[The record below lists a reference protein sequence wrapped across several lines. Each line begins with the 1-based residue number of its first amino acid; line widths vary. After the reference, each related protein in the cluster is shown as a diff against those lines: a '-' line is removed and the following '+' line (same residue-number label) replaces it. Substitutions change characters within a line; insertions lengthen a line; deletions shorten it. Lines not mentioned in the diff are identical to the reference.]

1 MQDDYTYRVQKMEE
15 EELLKLHKRS
25 ALSQIRDL
33 QDAGTPGEEFLE
45 RQREIQDQKLKT
57 SDQYVVNRID
67 KMSSMARR
75 KYRDKEDSLANFIR
89 VNRTHQQLEGT
100 AGERINSRMRTLGL
114 KTLSSSQIGKRKQ
127 KMEQKHGVFIGI
139 NNADFS
145 YQKKKSTAL
154 INFMKE
160 DYERVLKSSDGAS
173 RTYLTEVKKENE
185 YFEELSDYATWMAHE
200 REQGH
205 RRAWTKDREFKD
217 FHKLINS
224 ANSSEGMDQAGMQ
237 SEVRTDRQ
245 AMLEV
250 YEKHIM
256 EETQLQDF
264 DYHSTEEFLVRYK
277 ENYPK
282 LKALMA
288 ADKLFEDMER
298 AGEKYKSPNK
308 KEKVFRIKLETL
320 KEIYEDYTAQKK
332 ILGSDCYVLFARK
345 DFAGKSL
352 KELELYRR
360 RMLDAGFAGK
370 TLTEY
375 LDGLVALK
383 SGTGFKMGSS
393 AGSIYEEKKKQ
404 AVKAEYEETKR
415 EYTAL
420 VKGMGFKS
428 ADKAV
433 DADPVHWMNKFREHI
448 FRDAKIDGSKTFA
461 GLYQESTTV
470 FLAESILKEKDAEYD
485 RLYKYWAS
493 KEKLDKLGDLFSP
506 EVTSLCS
513 KKEKEAF
520 EQLKNMIDNARE
532 TMERDYAMIEQK
544 YQDDVRNT
552 FGK

>member
-1 MQDDYTYRVQKMEE
+1 MQDDCVYRVQKMEE
-15 EELLKLHKRS
+15 EELLSLHKH
-25 ALSQIRDL
+25 ATLSQT
-33 QDAGTPGEEFLE
+33 AGLREAGVSGEEFLE
-45 RQREIQDQKLKT
+45 RQREIQNRKMNT

-67 KMSSMARR
+67 MMSSKARR
-75 KYRDKEDSLANFIR
+75 KYRDKEDSLAVFIR
-89 VNRTHQQLEGT
+89 VNRTHQQLEET

-127 KMEQKHGVFIGI
+127 KMEQKHRVFIGI

-145 YQKKKSTAL
+145 YQKKKRTAL
-154 INFMKE
+154 IDFMKE
-160 DYERVLKSSDGAS
+160 DYERILKSSDGAS

-185 YFEELSDYATWMAHE
+185 YFEELSDYATWMAYE

-217 FHKLINS
+217 FHKLLNS
-224 ANSSEGMDQAGMQ
+224 ANSSPDRDDAGAQ
-237 SEVRTDRQ
+237 REVRSDRQ
-245 AMLEV
+245 AMLEI

-256 EETQLQDF
+256 DETDLSGF
-264 DYHSTEEFLVRYK
+264 DYHSTEEFLSRYQ

-288 ADKLFEDMER
+288 ADRLLGDMEK
-298 AGEKYKSPNK
+298 AGEKYASPGNRD
-308 KEKVFRIKLETL
+308 KVFRVKLETL
-320 KEIYEDYTAQKK
+320 KEIYEDYTARKK
-332 ILGSDCYVLFARK
+332 ILGSDCYVLLAKK
-345 DFAGKSL
+345 DIAGKSL
-352 KELELYRR
+352 KEVERYRR

-370 TLTEY
+370 TMSEY
-375 LDGLVALK
+375 LDGLMVLK

-415 EYTAL
+415 EFTAL

-433 DADPVHWMNKFREHI
+433 DADPVNWMNRFRDHI
-448 FRDAKIDGSKTFA
+448 FRGAQIDESKTFA

-485 RLYKYWAS
+485 RLYQYWAS

-506 EVTSLCS
+506 EVGSLCS
-513 KKEKEAF
+513 KKEKEVF
-520 EQLKNMIDNARE
+520 ERLKNMIDNARE
-532 TMERDYAMIEQK
+532 TMSRDYAMIEQK
-544 YQDDVRNT
+544 YRNDVRQV
-552 FGK
+552 FG